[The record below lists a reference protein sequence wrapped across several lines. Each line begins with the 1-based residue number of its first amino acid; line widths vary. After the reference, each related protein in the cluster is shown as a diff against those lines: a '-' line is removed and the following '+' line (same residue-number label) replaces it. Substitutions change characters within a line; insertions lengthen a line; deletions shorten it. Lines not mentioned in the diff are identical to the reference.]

1 MSQISTDCFMSK
13 KKLNLFITSIESIYF
28 SHCGRIA
35 TDNSPLFILLVQVL
49 ERRPLACISALLFVF
64 STRVDESTDWQSN
77 STLDDS
83 TKPWPGLAVQLFTER
98 GRKRKKER
106 GSVCVCVWERQ
117 REREGKKWMREQM
130 RERAI
135 QMLNITYCNITNWK
149 RSVSYYHPP
158 SLVQALPNALI

>member
-1 MSQISTDCFMSK
+1 MSK

-98 GRKRKKER
+98 ARKRKKER
-106 GSVCVCVWERQ
+106 GSVCVCV
-117 REREGKKWMREQM
+117 
-130 RERAI
+130 
-135 QMLNITYCNITNWK
+135 
-149 RSVSYYHPP
+149 
-158 SLVQALPNALI
+158 